1 MRSTRLLLRTLLS
14 GPLTGRRRPAECTGT
29 AARWGERE
37 GKSESGAMGTW
48 GGGRV
53 RKCVLLGERERGRAG
68 ATRKGG
74 GDDGAARE
82 EAAARRTVR
91 GVEGQ
96 ASGARAHLA

>member
-29 AARWGERE
+29 AARWGERV

-53 RKCVLLGERERGRAG
+53 RKCVLLGERESGRAG

-82 EAAARRTVR
+82 EAAARR
-91 GVEGQ
+91 
-96 ASGARAHLA
+96 

>member
-1 MRSTRLLLRTLLS
+1 MRSSRLLLRTLLS

-53 RKCVLLGERERGRAG
+53 RKCVLLGERERGREAKVVVMMEPRERRRPP
-68 ATRKGG
+68 ADERCE
-74 GDDGAARE
+74 ACRRRRVAPRAR
-82 EAAARRTVR
+82 T
-91 GVEGQ
+91 
-96 ASGARAHLA
+96 